1 MGIKTVMGVVR
12 LQGSYN
18 GVWHLRSARGEV
30 ITQSIP
36 SRIEGDSIQIVAPDD
51 RPKHNHNGC

>member
-1 MGIKTVMGVVR
+1 MGVVR